1 MRRAFPQLLLL
12 AAVVVLAAAPPTF
25 AQQPL
30 EPRPRLIQIK
40 VDGLSPLLLDA
51 LMDPDD
57 PEKLGRLPGPEG
69 FRRAIELY
77 RLETG
82 QRDLLPNLRRYFYEE
97 GVRAGEM
104 YSATVTLSAVAWGVI
119 ETGQPSVVKR
129 HMTFN
134 RNNGYVRGYLDGL
147 RDTMEIVWRRSRKTS
162 ALWELDQAG
171 VSLFSDAFNPLRRY
185 EIPQI
190 YYRLPPR
197 DYLVGWA
204 NAYATAGES
213 LSHPWRVVRGHLK
226 RQVEGMDYP
235 DFSEEFHADHIAEKI
250 LEPDFNGEER
260 YDYITVFFTID
271 HQLHVDPNPENL
283 VHRMVRLDRRF
294 GRIFRGV
301 EQSKRRDSTLV
312 TLVSDHGSEYL
323 PGAVN
328 LAFPITRAFRTR
340 YFGGHTVTTV
350 MAEDAGR
357 ALSNPIPGIDFPR
370 TYESPFSPY
379 GKESGGESGYVTA
392 FIDNFGNARAEV
404 HLRNNDLNRLHLLLL
419 ARKRS
424 FDAAQRARWAEE
436 LRATLADTCRW
447 LGPELANYRAYHEG
461 GQAWI
466 PSLEKRADYF
476 WRDVA
481 ARLKEEGERDAEQ
494 LVVLE
499 RLMELCQAEDPA
511 SWLAAQNPAISDLI
525 PKRYFGPRNSIYQL
539 SHFSIGLDES
549 FNWVEST
556 VDVQGR
562 PAPMDYIQLLSD
574 YRAPNPPL
582 SHEAN
587 PTDIIVT
594 LLPVEPVAAAL
605 RERGWLKPDHTLQRA
620 LWVVSTAKNTLRKGG
635 QALLLEDSDGRLRYL
650 PMENLQE
657 TADGRFLLAPHNELD
672 PLGLFYDPEFRSP
685 TAEPAFLWLEEFHS
699 FEEWLA
705 ATRDTAYS
713 IAPLIF
719 ADVASVHAQ
728 RFIENPEF
736 QQTLTGFSGEE
747 AKKSYLRGLAWKY
760 ASQEPDLLLWSS
772 YLWNYSSKSH
782 TSGGSHGGL
791 TPQVTRTT
799 FLLWGGRDFHL
810 PAGRMLDEPS
820 TTLDIA
826 PTLARLLGMLDNRNR
841 MQHQAGATRERPFLP
856 FPGRALLAPEVQFA
870 RPAKQPPAAPLGT
883 QTPGRQD

>member
-1 MRRAFPQLLLL
+1 MRRALLKLLLL
-12 AAVVVLAAAPPTF
+12 AAIAAMATVPPVA
-25 AQQPL
+25 AQESPT
-30 EPRPRLIQIK
+30 PRPRLVQIK

-57 PEKLGRLPGPEG
+57 PEKLGRLPDPEG
-69 FRRAIELY
+69 FRRAIELF
-77 RLETG
+77 RIETG
-82 QRDLLPNLRRYFYEE
+82 QRDLLPNLRRYFYDE

-104 YSATVTLSAVAWGVI
+104 YSATMTLSAVAWGVI

-134 RNNGYVRGYLDGL
+134 RNNGYLRGHLDGF
-147 RDTMEIVWRRSRKTS
+147 RDTMEIIVRRSRKTS

-185 EIPQI
+185 ELPQI
-190 YYRLPPR
+190 FYRLPPR

-204 NAYATAGES
+204 STYATAGES

-226 RQVEGMDYP
+226 RRVEGMDYP

-250 LEPDFNGEER
+250 LEPEFNGEER
-260 YDYITVFFTID
+260 YDYITAFFTLD
-271 HQLHVDPNPENL
+271 HQMHVDPNPENL
-283 VHRMVRLDRRF
+283 VHRMARLDRRL

-301 EQSKRRDSTLV
+301 ERSRRRDSTLI
-312 TLVSDHGSEYL
+312 TLISDHGSEFL

-379 GKESGGESGYVTA
+379 GKDAGGESGYVTA

-419 ARKRS
+419 ARKRPL
-424 FDAAQRARWAEE
+424 DAAEHTRSAE
-436 LRATLADTCRW
+436 LMRATLADACRW
-447 LGPELANYRAYHEG
+447 LEPELANYRAYHEG
-461 GQAWI
+461 GRAWI

-481 ARLKEEGERDAEQ
+481 ARLKDEGERDAQQ
-494 LVVLE
+494 LAALE
-499 RLMELCQAEDPA
+499 RLQELCQAEDPA
-511 SWLAAQNPAISDLI
+511 SWLAAKKPSVSDLI
-525 PKRYFGPRNSIYQL
+525 PKRYFGPRNSVFQL
-539 SHFSIGLDES
+539 SHYSIGLDD
-549 FNWVEST
+549 NLDWVETT

-562 PAPMDYIQLLSD
+562 PAPMDYVQLLSD

-582 SHEAN
+582 SNEAN
-587 PTDIIVT
+587 PTDLIVT

-605 RERGWLKPDHTLQRA
+605 AEHGWLSPDSELARA
-620 LWVVSTAKNTLRKGG
+620 LWVVSTAKNNLRKGG
-635 QALLLEDSDGRLRYL
+635 QALLLEDKAGRLRYL

-672 PLGLFYDPEFRSP
+672 PLGLFYDSAFRSP
-685 TAEPAFLWLEEFHS
+685 TGEPAFLWLEEFHTA
-699 FEEWLA
+699 EDWLA
-705 ATRDTAYS
+705 ATHGTAYT

-719 ADVASVHAQ
+719 ADLAGVHAE
-728 RFIENPEF
+728 RFIGNPEF
-736 QQTLTGFSGEE
+736 QQTLNGFASEE
-747 AKKSYLRGLAWKY
+747 AKQRYLRGLAWKY

-799 FLLWGGRDFHL
+799 FLLWGGRNFHL
-810 PAGRMLDEPS
+810 PAGEVLDEPA

-841 MQHQAGATRERPFLP
+841 MLHQAGAARERTFLP

-870 RPAKQPPAAPLGT
+870 RPAQQPPVTVSGAPS
-883 QTPGRQD
+883 PGHPD

>member
-1 MRRAFPQLLLL
+1 MRRALTQVLLL
-12 AAVVVLAAAPPTF
+12 AAVAAPVAAPPVF
-25 AQQPL
+25 AQPPV

-57 PEKLGRLPGPEG
+57 PEKLARLPDAEG

-82 QRDLLPNLRRYFYEE
+82 QRDLLPNLRQYFYED
-97 GVRAGEM
+97 GVRATEM
-104 YSATVTLSAVAWGVI
+104 YSATMTLSAVAWGVI

-134 RNNGYVRGYLDGL
+134 RSNGYVRGHLDGF
-147 RDTMEIVWRRSRKTS
+147 RDTFEIVAGRSRKTS

-171 VSLFSDAFNPLRRY
+171 VALFSDAFNPLRRY

-260 YDYITVFFTID
+260 YDYLTVFFTID

-294 GRIFRGV
+294 GRIFRAV
-301 EQSKRRDSTLV
+301 ERSMRRNSTLI
-312 TLVSDHGSEYL
+312 TLVSDHGSEFL

-357 ALSNPIPGIDFPR
+357 ALSNPVPGIDFPR

-379 GKESGGESGYVTA
+379 GKEAGGESGYVTA
-392 FIDNFGNARAEV
+392 FIDNFGNARAEM

-419 ARKRS
+419 AGKRS
-424 FDAAQRARWAEE
+424 LDAAQQARWAER
-436 LRATLADTCRW
+436 LRATLADVARW
-447 LGPELANYRAYHEG
+447 LGPELESYRAYHDG
-461 GQAWI
+461 VQAWA
-466 PSLEKRADYF
+466 PSLEKRADPF

-481 ARLKEEGERDAEQ
+481 ARLKEESKRDAGQ
-494 LVVLE
+494 LASLE
-499 RLMELCQAEDPA
+499 RLLELCGSEDPGG
-511 SWLAAQNPAISDLI
+511 WLAAPRPSVSELI
-525 PKRYFGPRNSIYQL
+525 PKRYFGPRNSVYQL
-539 SHFSIGLDES
+539 SHYTIGLGDD
-549 FNWVEST
+549 FNWIETT
-556 VDVQGR
+556 VDARGR
-562 PAPMDYIQLLSD
+562 PAPMDYVQLLSD
-574 YRAPNPPL
+574 YSAPNPPL
-582 SHEAN
+582 SHEPN
-587 PTDIIVT
+587 PTDLIVA

-605 RERGWLKPDHTLQRA
+605 AERGWMSQDQALQRA
-620 LWVVSTAKNTLRKGG
+620 LWVVSTAKNNLRKGG
-635 QALLLEDSDGRLRYL
+635 QALLLEDTGGRLLYL
-650 PMENLQE
+650 PIQDLRE
-657 TADGRFLLAPHNELD
+657 TAEGQFSLSPHNELD
-672 PLGLFYDPEFRSP
+672 PLGLFYDPGFRSP
-685 TAEPAFLWLEEFHS
+685 NGEPAFRWLEEFHS

-705 ATRDTAYS
+705 ATRETAYS

-719 ADVASVHAQ
+719 ADVAGVHAR

-736 QQTLTGFSGEE
+736 QQTLTGFASEE
-747 AKKSYLRGLAWKY
+747 AKQRYLRGVAWKY

-791 TPQVTRTT
+791 TPQVTKTT

-810 PAGRMLDEPS
+810 PAGARLDQPA

-826 PTLARLLGMLDNRNR
+826 PTLARLLGMLDTGNR
-841 MQHQAGATRERPFLP
+841 MEHQAGAARERTFLP
-856 FPGRALLAPEVQFA
+856 FPGRALLAPEIHFA
-870 RPAKQPPAAPLGT
+870 RPAQPPAGAVPAA
-883 QTPGRQD
+883 QSSSRQD